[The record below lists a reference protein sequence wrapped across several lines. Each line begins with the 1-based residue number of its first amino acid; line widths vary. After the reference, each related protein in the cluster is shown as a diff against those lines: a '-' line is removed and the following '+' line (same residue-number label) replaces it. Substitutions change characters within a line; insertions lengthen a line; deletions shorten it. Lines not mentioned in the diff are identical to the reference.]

1 MRLYRPKS
9 IRRLLLVGFVLVVVP
24 LIMAL
29 IHAMYS
35 VDQLVVQGQRALFA
49 TVRATHSSEQLVDAI
64 TDMERNARQYKVL
77 GDIALLAVY
86 KENHQKFLDTVK
98 QLAVS
103 NLPAMQRERLDMIIE
118 VEDGVNH
125 TLISFP
131 YDAPETAAAVEGFA
145 GLSRDARKMLIDNR
159 KLVEREVERLDA
171 NGARLQRGLVVQ
183 AMALVPG
190 AMILTAIFTIL
201 ITRPVR
207 QMDKAIRRMG
217 EGDFSQPAHIVGP
230 RDLEQ
235 LGERLDWMRTRLV
248 EVEQDKNRF
257 LHHISHELKTPL
269 TAIREGAEL
278 LNEGI
283 AGSLNAQQGE
293 IVAILRDN
301 TLQLQKLIE
310 NLLDFNIASSR
321 GSQLHVERV
330 SLRPLI
336 ESVLADHKV
345 AVLARQLVMEVA
357 LQPIEIDGDRAKL
370 QTLIDNLVSNAIKF
384 SPEQGRLHIRLEQQG
399 DQAVIEVADSGP
411 GIPEEERRRVFDA
424 FYQGSSSAIVHVRGT
439 GLGLSIAREYAQAH
453 EGYIEVTDSDGPG
466 ACLRVV
472 LPMKKSEVKC
482 A

>member
-9 IRRLLLVGFVLVVVP
+9 IRRLLLAGFALVVVP

-29 IHAMYS
+29 IHTIYS

-49 TVRATHSSEQLVDAI
+49 TVRATHSSEQLADAI
-64 TDMERNARQYKVL
+64 TDMERNARQFKVL
-77 GDIALLAVY
+77 GDNALLEVY
-86 KENHQKFLDTVK
+86 QDNHQKFLDTAK
-98 QLAVS
+98 LLATL
-103 NLPAMQRERLDMIIE
+103 NLPAVQRERLDKISE
-118 VEDGVNH
+118 EEDGVH
-125 TLISFP
+125 STLISFP
-131 YDAPETAAAVEGFA
+131 HDAPEAAAAVKSFA
-145 GLSRDARKMLIDNR
+145 DLDREARKMLIDNR
-159 KLVEREVERLDA
+159 KLVKGEVARLEA
-171 NGARLQRGLVVQ
+171 NGAQVQRVLMAQ

-190 AMILTAIFTIL
+190 AMILTGIFTIL

-207 QMDKAIRRMG
+207 QIDKAIRRLG
-217 EGDFSQPAHIVGP
+217 EGDFSKPAQIAGP

-278 LNEGI
+278 LNEGVT
-283 AGSLNAQQGE
+283 GNLNAQQGE

-310 NLLDFNIASSR
+310 NLLDFNIASSQ
-321 GSQLHVERV
+321 GSQLHVEQV
-330 SLRPLI
+330 SLCPLI

-345 AVLARQLVMEVA
+345 AALARQLELDII
-357 LQPIEIDGDRAKL
+357 LQPVEVNGDRAKL
-370 QTLIDNLVSNAIKF
+370 QILIDNLVSNAIKF
-384 SPEQGRLHIRLEQQG
+384 SPEQGRLHVRLEQQG
-399 DQAVIEVADSGP
+399 EQAIIEVADSGP

-424 FYQGSSSAIVHVRGT
+424 FYQGSSSATGHVRGT
-439 GLGLSIAREYAQAH
+439 GLGLSIAREYARAH
-453 EGYIEVTDSDGPG
+453 EGYIEVIDSDGPG

-472 LPMKKSEVKC
+472 LPIKQSEVKC